1 MSASISNF
9 PTVHNVVAQKRE
21 GVQKEKIQ
29 VNAPGEGLCWNNIA
43 TEPKGDKNISYK

>member
-1 MSASISNF
+1 MSAGSSNF

-21 GVQKEKIQ
+21 GVQKEKIR
-29 VNAPGEGLCWNNIA
+29 VNAPAEGLCLNNIA